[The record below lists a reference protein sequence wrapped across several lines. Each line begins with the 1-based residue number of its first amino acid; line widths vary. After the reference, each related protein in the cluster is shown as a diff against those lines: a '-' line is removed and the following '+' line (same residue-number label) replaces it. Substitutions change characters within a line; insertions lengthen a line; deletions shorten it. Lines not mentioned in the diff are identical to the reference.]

1 MEFGSERGKC
11 PSRCGCRQLPTNLPA
26 NVRQLARKCPPT
38 CRQMSATVAVKSLNV
53 GEAYLALKELTL
65 LKDKAER
72 QGQLSGG

>member
-1 MEFGSERGKC
+1 MEGNNGIWVRKGQMSFTLR
-11 PSRCGCRQLPTNLPA
+11 LPA
-26 NVRQLARKCPPT
+26 IADKLARKCPPT

>member
-1 MEFGSERGKC
+1 MEGNNGIWVRKGQMSFTLR
-11 PSRCGCRQLPTNLPA
+11 LPA
-26 NVRQLARKCPPT
+26 IADKLARKCPPT
-38 CRQMSATVAVKSLNV
+38 CPQMSATVAVKSLNV